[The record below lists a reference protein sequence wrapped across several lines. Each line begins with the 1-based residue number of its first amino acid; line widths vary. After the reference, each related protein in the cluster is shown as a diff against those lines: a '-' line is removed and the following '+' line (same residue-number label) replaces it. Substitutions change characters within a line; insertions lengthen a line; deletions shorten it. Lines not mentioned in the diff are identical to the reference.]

1 MEVLTE
7 LDIIS
12 LLKDTG
18 LRVTPQ
24 RIAVLSFMDTHREHS
39 TADEIYLS
47 LKQEFPSLSAAT
59 VYNTLRAFMEAGIVK
74 ELRNGDHA
82 SRFDINTT
90 PHHHF
95 VCVRCGHM
103 TDVELP
109 EIPVAKI
116 ARDHHFEVLDY
127 HVEIKG
133 VCSACS
139 NGNSVMH

>member
-1 MEVLTE
+1 METLTE
-7 LDIIS
+7 FDIIS
-12 LLKDTG
+12 ILKDSG

-24 RIAVLSFMDTHREHS
+24 RIAVLSFMDGHRVHS
-39 TADEIYLS
+39 TADDIYLS
-47 LKQEFPSLSAAT
+47 LKKDFPSLSAAT
-59 VYNTLRAFMEAGIVK
+59 VYNTLRAFIDGGIVQ

-90 PHHHF
+90 PHHHL
-95 VCVRCGHM
+95 VCVHCGHM

-109 EIPVAKI
+109 EIPVGKI
-116 ARDHHFEVLDY
+116 ASHHHFDVLDY

-139 NGNSVMH
+139 TMNQ

>member
-1 MEVLTE
+1 MEALTE

-12 LLKDTG
+12 MLKDSG

-24 RIAVLSFMDTHREHS
+24 RIAVLSFMDTHRVHS

-59 VYNTLRAFMEAGIVK
+59 VYNTLRAFMDAGIVK

-82 SRFDINTT
+82 SRFDINTST
-90 PHHHF
+90 HHHF
-95 VCVRCGHM
+95 VCDRCGNM

-109 EIPVAKI
+109 EIPVERV
-116 ARDHHFEVLDY
+116 AREHHFEVLDY
-127 HVEIKG
+127 HVEIRG
-133 VCSACS
+133 ICSAC
-139 NGNSVMH
+139 NSETMMH

>member
-1 MEVLTE
+1 MEE
-7 LDIIS
+7 LSEIDVIS
-12 LLKDTG
+12 LLKDSG

-24 RIAVLSFMDTHREHS
+24 RIAVLTFMDSHREHS

-59 VYNTLRAFMEAGIVK
+59 VYNTLRAFIEAGIVK

-82 SRFDINTT
+82 SRFDINTSS
-90 PHHHF
+90 HHHL
-95 VCVRCGHM
+95 VCVQCGLM

-109 EIPVAKI
+109 EVPLEKI
-116 ARDHHFEVLDY
+116 GREHHFEVSDY

-139 NGNSVMH
+139 GNESVVH